1 MLYMMAKSLI
11 TIFSICFLVPGI
23 CFSQID
29 PSPSKVADKYLNAIK
44 IIDLPEGKQR
54 LSETEW
60 GKPAYNNY
68 PVFTEAST
76 LFEGIF
82 STDIVGIQGYK
93 RLIQLKAV
101 SKAGTP
107 LLERYIL
114 ILYKDKKSQKWKVI
128 GFTTGTDVEYWV
140 RDTAERLGDTR
151 FLPDQYNYR
160 LYAYHLLIAG
170 RINDAK
176 EAFQKASH
184 LNKQN
189 PDPRSQ
195 QSDFDIFL
203 EIISNITGK

>member
-1 MLYMMAKSLI
+1 M
-11 TIFSICFLVPGI
+11 
-23 CFSQID
+23 
-29 PSPSKVADKYLNAIK
+29 K
-44 IIDLPEGKQR
+44 IIDLPEGKQM

-82 STDIVGIQGYK
+82 PTDIVGIQGYK
-93 RLIQLKAV
+93 RLIQLKSV

-140 RDTAERLGDTR
+140 QHAAKRLGDTR

-160 LYAYHLLIAG
+160 LYGYNLLLAG
-170 RINDAK
+170 RINNAK
-176 EAFQKASH
+176 EAFQTASQ

-189 PDPRSQ
+189 PDSRSQ
-195 QSDFDIFL
+195 QSDFDIYL
-203 EIISNITGK
+203 EIISSIIGK